1 MKSDLEMLEII
12 HSGNYEEWINSMN
25 PECAN
30 IIRTKIGEIPDV
42 FFESR
47 FSLDGNEKNSISLIE
62 FCMRTS
68 GMTAERR
75 KGLMEKY
82 HISPYDMNKLQGIIN
97 SMKVAS
103 EYGTDRQSDEVEEK
117 LKKDDAYG
125 IALANKNALEKAYPL
140 WIAYLY
146 SDSLNPLQDVKKR
159 LETDGMADKYEPEYI
174 VGLMNH
180 TNSLMKGKSSS
191 EKKDFYMHSIS
202 GILDEKSEVSIS
214 EEIEI

>member
-12 HSGNYEEWINSMN
+12 HSGDYEKWINSMN

-30 IIRTKIGEIPDV
+30 IIRTKISEIPDV

-47 FSLDGNEKNSISLIE
+47 FSLDGNEQNSFSLIE

-68 GMTAERR
+68 GMSAERK

-103 EYGTDRQSDEVEEK
+103 EYGTGRQNDEVEGK
-117 LKKDDAYG
+117 LKNDEAYG

-180 TNSLMKGKSSS
+180 TNSLMKGKSNS
-191 EKKDFYMHSIS
+191 EKKDFYMNSIS